1 MFSGIFLSLTEAQ
14 VLGKH
19 LISLA
24 QTTCVFIFILTRLL
38 QNWALFQAASVLMD
52 KKDTFFFT
60 EFPIESSPSPI
71 CDEILYLGIAA

>member
-38 QNWALFQAASVLMD
+38 QNWALFQAASVLME
-52 KKDTFFFT
+52 KTLFFAK
-60 EFPIESSPSPI
+60 FPIESSPSPI